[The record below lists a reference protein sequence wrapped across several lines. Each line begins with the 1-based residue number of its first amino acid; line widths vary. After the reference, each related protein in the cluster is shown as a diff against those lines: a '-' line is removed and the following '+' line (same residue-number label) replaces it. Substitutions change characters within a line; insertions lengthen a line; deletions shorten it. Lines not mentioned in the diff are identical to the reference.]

1 MRLNKFFFLMPV
13 LVAAAVSCDVKN
25 EESEESAILSDD
37 KDRTEKILNLTIAS
51 CHGGVIKEL
60 SGLDIKA
67 VRKDVDDFEKSHGN
81 TGVSVFF
88 MQKYPELFF
97 VAEMG
102 RNGGSCD
109 RFRGR
114 PLIEYVSQRNNQV
127 WLNSYLEMSV
137 RQLISLEKGA
147 AKGYDLSY
155 DIGVVENL
163 IRVNRKFITDK
174 TDMDYLRK
182 KITYSD
188 EVEKH
193 AERLVSELRNCLYRF
208 GSIGIC
214 EAGKM
219 PGVMD
224 WKNFR
229 TDYVDSVDVLVSGDS
244 DYVVRFNTSEVQFG
258 KGADLTIDMHYD
270 GKNVNYGLKAGSG
283 CLTMNLCSFSRF
295 YHLGH

>member
-13 LVAAAVSCDVKN
+13 LVAATVSCDVKN
-25 EESEESAILSDD
+25 EGSAILSDD
-37 KDRTEKILNLTIAS
+37 KDRTEKILNLTIAA
-51 CHGGVIKEL
+51 CNGGVIKEL
-60 SGLDIKA
+60 SGLDINA
-67 VRKDVDDFEKSHGN
+67 VRKDVDDFGKSHGN

-102 RNGGSCD
+102 RNGVPCD

-147 AKGYDLSY
+147 EKGYDLSY

-182 KITYSD
+182 KIIYSD
-188 EVEKH
+188 EVEKP
-193 AERLVSELRNCLYRF
+193 AERLVAELKNCLYRF
-208 GSIGIC
+208 GGIGIC

-229 TDYVDSVDVLVSGDS
+229 TDYVDSVDVVVSGDS

-270 GKNVNYGLKAGSG
+270 GKNVNYGLKADSG
-283 CLTMNLCSFSRF
+283 CLAMNLCSFSRF
-295 YHLGH
+295 YHIGH

>member
-1 MRLNKFFFLMPV
+1 MRLNKFFIFLPV
-13 LVAAAVSCDVKN
+13 LIAATVSCDVKN
-25 EESEESAILSDD
+25 NESEDSAILSDD
-37 KDRTEKILNLTIAS
+37 KDRTENILNLTIAD
-51 CHGGVIKEL
+51 CNGGLIKEL
-60 SGLDIKA
+60 SGLDINA
-67 VRKDVDDFEKSHGN
+67 VRKEADDFEKSHGN
-81 TGVSVFF
+81 TGVSAFF
-88 MQKYPELFF
+88 MQKYPKLFF
-97 VAEMG
+97 IAEMG
-102 RNGGSCD
+102 RTGVSCD
-109 RFRGR
+109 SFKGK

-127 WLNSYLEMSV
+127 WLRSHLEMSV
-137 RQLISLEKGA
+137 RQLISLEKGM

-163 IRVNRKFITDK
+163 IRINRKFITGQ

-188 EVEKH
+188 EVEKP

-208 GSIGIC
+208 GGIGIC

-219 PGVMD
+219 PGVMN
-224 WKNFR
+224 WKTFR

-244 DYVVRFNTSEVQFG
+244 DYIVRLNVSEKQFG

-270 GKNVNYGLKAGSG
+270 GKNVNYGLNSKSG
-283 CLTMNLCSFSRF
+283 CLSVNLCSFSRF

>member
-13 LVAAAVSCDVKN
+13 LVAVAVSCDVKN

-102 RNGGSCD
+102 RNGVSCD

-214 EAGKM
+214 DAGKM

-244 DYVVRFNTSEVQFG
+244 DYIVRFNTSEVQFG

-295 YHLGH
+295 YHIGH